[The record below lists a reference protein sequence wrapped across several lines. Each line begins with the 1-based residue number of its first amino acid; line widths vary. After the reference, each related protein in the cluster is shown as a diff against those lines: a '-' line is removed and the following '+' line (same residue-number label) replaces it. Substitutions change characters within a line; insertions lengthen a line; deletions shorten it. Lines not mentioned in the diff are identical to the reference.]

1 MNPNYAERVRE
12 EIQKQLDA
20 KFINPMNHYTWY
32 HQLLNN
38 KLRVCIDFLK
48 LNEATIKDPFPIPFL
63 EACWTKLQKRKS
75 IPWWTALVVIAKSGY
90 LQRLN
95 YSQLSLLNGARS
107 SVTSYHLGYA
117 MEQALSNTSWWWPS
131 MSIWTS
137 SCGYSLMISQFVE
150 VDWNTWRSWDSVLR
164 GAERTESVST
174 QKNVYFLC
182 HREKCWDTL
191 SLRGD
196 Y

>member
-75 IPWWTALVVIAKSGY
+75 IP
-90 LQRLN
+90 
-95 YSQLSLLNGARS
+95 
-107 SVTSYHLGYA
+107 
-117 MEQALSNTSWWWPS
+117 
-131 MSIWTS
+131 
-137 SCGYSLMISQFVE
+137 
-150 VDWNTWRSWDSVLR
+150 
-164 GAERTESVST
+164 
-174 QKNVYFLC
+174 
-182 HREKCWDTL
+182 
-191 SLRGD
+191 
-196 Y
+196 